1 MLAPFSKKPFALTL
15 RGITTDDRD
24 LSVRR
29 GQIFRSIHLI
39 IFHKV
44 DLIRT
49 VTLPHLEPFGITD
62 GLELKVRGPSSHAG
76 THAHAPAK
84 IKKRGSPPLGGG
96 EVLFI
101 CPVVKQVKTL
111 NFVEIGKIK
120 RIRGIAYA
128 TSLPTILTLLK
139 ISRRH
144 AVRLSPQ
151 FSNRMIEAARSVLNR
166 YIPDIYLYSD
176 VYKGEESGK

>member
-1 MLAPFSKKPFALTL
+1 MLAPFSKKPLALTL

-29 GQIFRSIHLI
+29 SRTSRCIHLI
-39 IFHKV
+39 IIHKA

-62 GLELKVRGPSSHAG
+62 GLELKVRGPF
-76 THAHAPAK
+76 AHARAHAYAFPK

-96 EVLFI
+96 EVLFL
-101 CPVVKQVKTL
+101 CPIVKQVKTL
-111 NFVEIGKIK
+111 NFVEMGKIK

-128 TSLPTILTLLK
+128 TSLLSILTLLK
-139 ISRRH
+139 FPVDTRC
-144 AVRLSPQ
+144 A
-151 FSNRMIEAARSVLNR
+151 
-166 YIPDIYLYSD
+166 
-176 VYKGEESGK
+176 